1 MALIDLARKSSWW
14 LLVPLVLTLALSSTI
29 QDSRTAEAGGHR
41 FLLIFK
47 TGPDAATPL
56 QNACFNVE
64 DVAQNFLFEVC
75 DNNFQGPPQSHPACM
90 PDGVCEDEDIDSSG
104 AIQVTLTFA
113 DDYWVVESKA
123 PPGFV
128 ADPAKKMCPVV
139 CKLLFVNQP
148 EPGLGGIAE
157 LPDADGTAPLEAPEP
172 SNNAGLFAGIAAG
185 ATAVVVMAGAAV
197 WYARRR
203 FTS

>member
-1 MALIDLARKSSWW
+1 MAA
-14 LLVPLVLTLALSSTI
+14 
-29 QDSRTAEAGGHR
+29 TAEAGGHG

-128 ADPAKKMCPVV
+128 ADPAKKQCPSI
-139 CKLLFVNQP
+139 CELLFVNQP
-148 EPGLGGIAE
+148 ESVGGIAVA
-157 LPDADGTAPLEAPEP
+157 PDLDTTLLQTADGAAPLEAPD
-172 SNNAGLFAGIAAG
+172 SSSGTNAGLLVGVAAG
-185 ATAVVVMAGAAV
+185 ATALVALGAAA

>member
-1 MALIDLARKSSWW
+1 M
-14 LLVPLVLTLALSSTI
+14 
-29 QDSRTAEAGGHR
+29 
-41 FLLIFK
+41 
-47 TGPDAATPL
+47 
-56 QNACFNVE
+56 E

-75 DNNFQGPPQSHPACM
+75 DNNFQGPPQSHFACI
-90 PDGVCEDEDIDSSG
+90 PDGVCEDEDIDTSG
-104 AIQVTLTFA
+104 AIQVTLAFA
-113 DDYWVVESKA
+113 DDYWIVESKA

-148 EPGLGGIAE
+148 ESVGGIAVA
-157 LPDADGTAPLEAPEP
+157 PDLDTTLLQTADSSGT
-172 SNNAGLFAGIAAG
+172 NAGLFAGIAVAI
-185 ATAVVVMAGAAV
+185 AAAFVAFGAAG

>member
-1 MALIDLARKSSWW
+1 M
-14 LLVPLVLTLALSSTI
+14 
-29 QDSRTAEAGGHR
+29 
-41 FLLIFK
+41 
-47 TGPDAATPL
+47 
-56 QNACFNVE
+56 
-64 DVAQNFLFEVC
+64 AQNFLFEVC

-148 EPGLGGIAE
+148 EPGLGGVAE
-157 LPDADGTAPLEAPEP
+157 LPDVTETPLEAPD
-172 SNNAGLFAGIAAG
+172 SSATNTGLLAAIAAG
-185 ATAVVVMAGAAV
+185 ATAFVALGAAA

-203 FTS
+203 LTS

>member
-29 QDSRTAEAGGHR
+29 QDNRTAEAGGHG

-64 DVAQNFLFEVC
+64 DVAQVFLFEVC
-75 DNNFQGPPQSHPACM
+75 DNNFQGPPQSHPLCM
-90 PDGVCEDEDIDSSG
+90 PDGVCEDEDIDTSG
-104 AIQVTLTFA
+104 AIQVTLAFA

-123 PPGFV
+123 PPGYV
-128 ADPAKKMCPVV
+128 ADPAKKQCPSI
-139 CKLLFVNQP
+139 CELLFVNQP
-148 EPGLGGIAE
+148 ESVGGIAVA
-157 LPDADGTAPLEAPEP
+157 PDLDTTLLQTADSSGT
-172 SNNAGLFAGIAAG
+172 NAALFAAIAAG
-185 ATAVVVMAGAAV
+185 ATAFVVLGAAV
-197 WYARRR
+197 WYARRL
-203 FTS
+203 TS